1 MNRRQFNQAIA
12 ALGAIATLP
21 AFARPTDVMAKP
33 EIEQEKSLVRI
44 GLVSVG
50 GADGNTVAAIAQ
62 GLPYITRTIAIDTD
76 AFALSSAGA
85 DRRSEEHTSE
95 LQSR

>member
-21 AFARPTDVMAKP
+21 AFARLTDVMAKP
-33 EIEQEKSLVRI
+33 EIEQEKSLARI

-50 GADGNTVAAIAQ
+50 GADGNTVAAIAK
-62 GLPYITRTIAIDTD
+62 GLPYITQTIAIDTD
-76 AFALSSAGA
+76 AFALRIGRA
-85 DRRSEEHTSE
+85 HV
-95 LQSR
+95 

>member
-33 EIEQEKSLVRI
+33 EIEQEKSLAQT
-44 GLVSVG
+44 SVWRAKAG
-50 GADGNTVAAIAQ
+50 KVATAPSAAIV
-62 GLPYITRTIAIDTD
+62 
-76 AFALSSAGA
+76 
-85 DRRSEEHTSE
+85 
-95 LQSR
+95 